1 MLLLLL
7 MLLMLL
13 LLLVAAMVLLSS
25 EVYEQERMCDMASAR
40 AKMQAWSSDMTPSTL
55 TLVYHR

>member
-1 MLLLLL
+1 MNP
-7 MLLMLL
+7 
-13 LLLVAAMVLLSS
+13 
-25 EVYEQERMCDMASAR
+25 EINEQERMCDVASAR